1 MKNLKYLLIIYGIT
15 LMAVLGL
22 ASTTPAFPGIAESL
36 DVPKDRIGWILSAFV
51 IPGVILTPIFGV
63 LADRYGRKK
72 VLVPALFLFSIAGGM
87 VGFARS
93 FDLLIA
99 LTFLQGIGA
108 ASLGALNVTL
118 IGDIFREKRSAVM
131 GYNNS
136 VMSIGTATYP
146 LIGGFLAGIAWYYP
160 FFLPFIGIP
169 VAFFVWFGLD
179 YKEPKSNTLFKDYIG
194 TTLKLLK
201 QPTFFSL
208 LIISIA
214 TFIMLFGVF
223 LTYIPFVVTDKF
235 GLEPRHIGFIL
246 ATMSGSTVIFS
257 LLLGKL
263 TQKYSNKSIL
273 TSAFVLYAT
282 AIFLMITVESYSL
295 LFIPAILYG
304 MAQGVNQPNIQ
315 SMLAGLA
322 PDENRAVFMSLNRSV
337 VQMGQASGPIIMGL
351 IYSSFNLSGVF
362 YTGVIIAAFMILFV
376 ISFIKN

>member
-36 DVPKDRIGWILSAFV
+36 NVPKERIGWLLSAFV
-51 IPGVILTPIFGV
+51 IPGVFLTPVFGIM
-63 LADRYGRKK
+63 ADRYGRKK

-93 FDLLIA
+93 FELLIA

-118 IGDIFREKRSAVM
+118 IGDIFKEKRSAVM

-136 VMSIGTATYP
+136 IMSIGTATYP

-160 FFLPFIGIP
+160 FFLPFIGLPI
-169 VAFFVWFGLD
+169 AFFVWFGLD
-179 YKEPKSNTLFKDYIG
+179 YKEPKSSLLFKEYIHI
-194 TTLKLLK
+194 TLNLLK
-201 QPTFFSL
+201 QPKFSGL
-208 LIISIA
+208 FLISIA

-235 GLEPRHIGFIL
+235 GLEPKHIGFIL

-257 LLLGKL
+257 LFLGKL
-263 TQKYSNKSIL
+263 TKEYSNKIIL
-273 TSAFVLYAT
+273 TAAFILYAT
-282 AIFLMITVESYSL
+282 AIFLMIKVNSYTL

-322 PDENRAVFMSLNRSV
+322 PDENRAIFMSLNRSV
-337 VQMGQASGPIIMGL
+337 VQLGQASGPLLMGL
-351 IYSSFNLSGVF
+351 IYSSFHLSGVF
-362 YTGVIIAAFMILFV
+362 YTGAIIAILMVLFI

>member
-36 DVPKDRIGWILSAFV
+36 NVPKERIGWLLSAFV
-51 IPGVILTPIFGV
+51 IPGVFLTPVFGIM
-63 LADRYGRKK
+63 ADRYGRKK

-93 FDLLIA
+93 FELLIA

-160 FFLPFIGIP
+160 FFLPFIGLPI
-169 VAFFVWFGLD
+169 AFFVWFGLD
-179 YKEPKSNTLFKDYIG
+179 YKEPKSSLQFKEYINITLN
-194 TTLKLLK
+194 LLK
-201 QPTFFSL
+201 QPKFFSL
-208 LIISIA
+208 FLISIA

-235 GLEPRHIGFIL
+235 GLEPKHIGFIL

-257 LLLGKL
+257 LFLGKL
-263 TQKYSNKSIL
+263 TREYSNKIIL
-273 TSAFVLYAT
+273 TSAFILYAT
-282 AIFLMITVESYSL
+282 AIFLMIEVNSFTL

-337 VQMGQASGPIIMGL
+337 VQLGQASGPLLMGL
-351 IYSSFNLSGVF
+351 IYSSYHLVGVF
-362 YTGVIIAAFMILFV
+362 YTGAIIAIFMVLFIIL
-376 ISFIKN
+376 FIKN